1 MQRTAASKENKS
13 NIKYHEVHHCCKYY
27 SCSDSSCSDPFR
39 RICVVESLDT
49 PSRGGRQYTSTA
61 GDVSQFLATLQK
73 EQQLTTTAT
82 GLRKRLSGLLQDRRR
97 ESRKLLTNDASTALG
112 PSTKAFVSN
121 QKLAHAYVPDEYPV
135 LPVVAIRH
143 DAANKNPY
151 VNSINNNNIIQCQ
164 QSLHAHKP
172 GF

>member
-1 MQRTAASKENKS
+1 MKFTIAASTILAQTLPARILSDESVSS
-13 NIKYHEVHHCCKYY
+13 NRWTHHQEEDA
-27 SCSDSSCSDPFR
+27 S
-39 RICVVESLDT
+39 T
-49 PSRGGRQYTSTA
+49 PTSTA

-135 LPVVAIRH
+135 LPVVARRH
-143 DAANKNPY
+143 EAGNENPY